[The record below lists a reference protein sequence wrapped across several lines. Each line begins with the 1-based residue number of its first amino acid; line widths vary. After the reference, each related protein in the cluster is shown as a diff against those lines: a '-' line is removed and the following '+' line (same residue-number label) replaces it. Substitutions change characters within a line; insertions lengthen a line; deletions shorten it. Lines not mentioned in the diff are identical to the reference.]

1 LHVSAVAKNASSYE
15 HIEPEKVGNH
25 RQIMVSNQAGRSN
38 IISRLKEIGL
48 IKNEENLGDKIS
60 DLVNIVKD
68 LETQGYAY
76 DSADASFEILAKKS
90 LSIVP
95 NFFELVSFNVVDE
108 RSHGKNGEIIT
119 MAEAKIKIKIGNK
132 ISMAISK
139 GNGPVNAL
147 DKALRKALS
156 RKYPILKNI
165 KLSDYKVRILTP
177 SDGTQAITRVQ
188 IESCNEKGEVWTTI
202 GVSQNIID
210 ASFRALHD
218 SMTYCLIRN

>member
-1 LHVSAVAKNASSYE
+1 
-15 HIEPEKVGNH
+15 
-25 RQIMVSNQAGRSN
+25 
-38 IISRLKEIGL
+38 
-48 IKNEENLGDKIS
+48 
-60 DLVNIVKD
+60 
-68 LETQGYAY
+68 
-76 DSADASFEILAKKS
+76 
-90 LSIVP
+90 
-95 NFFELVSFNVVDE
+95 VDE

-210 ASFRALHD
+210 ASFWALHD
-218 SMTYCLIRN
+218 SMTYCLIRQ